1 MSNHTDRARRIERIL
16 RGSKLNPT
24 NMRRIDRLLAERF
37 VSIDEFCD
45 LAGIPFET
53 QGLAREVLK
62 ALRWKKNPDF
72 GDFVSCI
79 FTELLARELKR

>member
-1 MSNHTDRARRIERIL
+1 
-16 RGSKLNPT
+16 LNPA
-24 NMRRIDRLLAERF
+24 RVRKIDSLLAKRI

-53 QGLAREVLK
+53 TGLAREVLK
-62 ALRWKKNPDF
+62 ALRWKRVPDF

-79 FTELLARELKR
+79 FTELLARELGR